1 MRRGWKLDAVLPA
14 IDERF
19 LADDQAFYS
28 ALADAILDPE
38 KVRELERFERW
49 EEIEPIPIDQPWEM
63 EG

>member
-1 MRRGWKLDAVLPA
+1 MYWRFDDVLSTAGEKLSPEEL
-14 IDERF
+14 
-19 LADDQAFYS
+19 AFYS